1 MLQASRRRAVMSTRE
16 EKVKQRIKAGHS
28 KIAKRLQDAQAAD
41 LNEADTSA
49 LVAHILQTLLGY
61 DPLDDL
67 TQQYKVRGLF
77 ADYGVKIDG
86 QLVAFV
92 EVKSARTVLN
102 ERHLRQV
109 EQYATNQ
116 GIDWLILTN
125 ASRWQVYHVTFTK
138 PISRD
143 LVVDVDLTAAPAAQI
158 ADDLYYLSKES
169 LRRAE
174 VERVWRERTAVGP
187 CNLLKVLFSAPVLD
201 RIRKELR
208 SITGYNPSPEDLAQS
223 IRDLLAPK
231 VLDEVAGV
239 FTASQATTPR
249 RGRPKNAD
257 TEGRP
262 VKIESGIRFPAE
274 AYAYVPDPS
283 EPSTW
288 KVRLWENLE
297 DRVTRVQLG
306 RAATAVSPS
315 GFRGRPLAIR
325 PEDMAVVKAKIR
337 EWYRLLNIP
346 QDEMPPYLSAA

>member
-1 MLQASRRRAVMSTRE
+1 MSTRE

-28 KIAKRLQDAQAAD
+28 KILKRLQDAQAAD

-67 TQQYKVRGLF
+67 TQQYKIRGLY

-92 EVKSARTVLN
+92 EVKSARTALN

-109 EQYATNQ
+109 EQYATSE
-116 GIDWLILTN
+116 GVDWLILTN
-125 ASRWQVYHVTFTK
+125 GSRWQVYHVTFAK
-138 PISRD
+138 PIARD
-143 LVVDVDLTAAPAAQI
+143 LVIDVDLTETPSAQLV
-158 ADDLYYLSKES
+158 DELYYLARES
-169 LRRAE
+169 LKRGE
-174 VERVWRERTAVGP
+174 IERLWRERTAVGP
-187 CNLLKVLFSAPVLD
+187 CNLVKVLFSAPVVD

-223 IRDLLAPK
+223 IRELLAPK
-231 VLDEVAGV
+231 VLE
-239 FTASQATTPR
+239 QATEVFAAPPTAR
-249 RGRPKNAD
+249 RGRRKKA
-257 TEGRP
+257 EAGGRP

-283 EPSTW
+283 DPSTW
-288 KVRLWENLE
+288 KVRLWENVE

-306 RAATAVSPS
+306 RAASAVSPT
-315 GFRGRPLAIR
+315 GFRGRPLAIS
-325 PEDMAVVKAKIR
+325 PEEMAAVKAKIR

-346 QDEMPPYLSAA
+346 QDEMPAYLAEV

>member
-1 MLQASRRRAVMSTRE
+1 MLQASRRVAPMSTRE
-16 EKVKQRIKAGHS
+16 EKVKQRVKAGHS
-28 KIAKRLQDAQAAD
+28 KIVKRLQDAQAAD

-67 TQQYKVRGLF
+67 TQQYKVRGLY

-92 EVKSARTVLN
+92 EVKSARTALN

-109 EQYATNQ
+109 EQYATSE
-116 GIDWLILTN
+116 GVDWLILTN
-125 ASRWQVYHVTFTK
+125 GARWQVYHVTFTR
-138 PISRD
+138 PITRD
-143 LVVDVDLTAAPAAQI
+143 LVIDIDITAAPAVQLVEE
-158 ADDLYYLSKES
+158 LYYLSKES
-169 LRRAE
+169 LRRGE
-174 VERVWRERTAVGP
+174 IERLWRERTAVGP
-187 CNLLKVLFSAPVLD
+187 CNLVRVLFSAPVID

-231 VLDEVAGV
+231 VLEEATGV
-239 FTASQATTPR
+239 FTQSPAAPRR
-249 RGRPKNAD
+249 RGRPRKAD
-257 TEGRP
+257 SPGRP

-283 EPSTW
+283 APSTW

-297 DRVTRVQLG
+297 DRVTRAQLG
-306 RAATAVSPS
+306 RAASAVSPS
-315 GFRGRPLAIR
+315 GFRGRPLAIP
-325 PEDMAVVKAKIR
+325 PEEMVAVKAKIR

>member
-1 MLQASRRRAVMSTRE
+1 MLQPIRRRTGMSTRE
-16 EKVKQRIKAGHS
+16 EKVKQRIKAGHA
-28 KIAKRLQDAQAAD
+28 KIVKRLQDAQAAD

-92 EVKSARTVLN
+92 EVKSARTALN

-125 ASRWQVYHVTFTK
+125 ALRWQVYRITFTK
-138 PISRD
+138 PITRD
-143 LVVDVDLTAAPAAQI
+143 LVIDVDLTATPATQLV
-158 ADDLYYLSKES
+158 DELYYLSKES
-169 LRRAE
+169 LKRGE
-174 VERVWRERTAVGP
+174 VERLWRERTAVGP
-187 CNLLKVLFSAPVLD
+187 CNLVKVLFSAPVID

-208 SITGYNPSPEDLAQS
+208 SITGYNPSAEDLARS

-231 VLDEVAGV
+231 VLEEATGL
-239 FTASQATTPR
+239 FQASPATGR
-249 RGRPKNAD
+249 KRGRPKVSD
-257 TEGRP
+257 GGGRA
-262 VKIESGIRFPAE
+262 VKVESGIPFPAE

-283 EPSTW
+283 DPSTW

-306 RAATAVSPS
+306 RAASAVSPT
-315 GFRGRPLAIR
+315 GFRGRPLAVSAQ
-325 PEDMAVVKAKIR
+325 EMAAAKAKIR
-337 EWYRLLNIP
+337 EWYRLLSIP
-346 QDEMPPYLSAA
+346 PDEVPAYLTDA

>member
-1 MLQASRRRAVMSTRE
+1 MATRE
-16 EKVKQRIKAGHS
+16 EKVKQRIKAGQG
-28 KIAKRLQDAQAAD
+28 KIAKRLQDAQEAD

-86 QLVAFV
+86 QLIAFV
-92 EVKSARTVLN
+92 EVKSARTALN

-143 LVVDVDLTAAPAAQI
+143 LVVDVDLTAAPTAQV

-169 LRRAE
+169 LRRGE
-174 VERVWRERTAVGP
+174 VEKLWRERTAVGP
-187 CNLLKVLFSAPVLD
+187 CNLVKVLFSTPVID

-208 SITGYNPSPEDLAQS
+208 SITGYNPSPEDLARS

-231 VLDEVAGV
+231 VLEEATSV
-239 FTASQATTPR
+239 FTPTITAPR
-249 RGRPKNAD
+249 KRGRPKKTD
-257 TEGRP
+257 TA
-262 VKIESGIRFPAE
+262 S
-274 AYAYVPDPS
+274 
-283 EPSTW
+283 
-288 KVRLWENLE
+288 
-297 DRVTRVQLG
+297 
-306 RAATAVSPS
+306 AT
-315 GFRGRPLAIR
+315 
-325 PEDMAVVKAKIR
+325 
-337 EWYRLLNIP
+337 
-346 QDEMPPYLSAA
+346 

>member
-1 MLQASRRRAVMSTRE
+1 MSTRE
-16 EKVKQRIKAGHS
+16 EKVKQRIKAGHA
-28 KIAKRLQDAQAAD
+28 KVVKRLQEAQAAD

-49 LVAHILQTLLGY
+49 LVAHIFQTLLGY

-77 ADYGVKIDG
+77 ADYGVKIED

-92 EVKSARTVLN
+92 EVKSARTALN

-125 ASRWQVYHVTFTK
+125 GLRWQVYHVTFTK
-138 PISRD
+138 PITRD

-169 LRRAE
+169 LRREE

-223 IRDLLAPK
+223 VRDLLAPK
-231 VLDEVAGV
+231 VLGEVTGV
-239 FTASQATTPR
+239 LTAPPVPR
-249 RGRPKNAD
+249 RGRRKAGD
-257 TEGRP
+257 SGARP
-262 VKIESGIRFPAE
+262 GKVESGIRFPAE

-288 KVRLWENLE
+288 KVRLWEDLE
-297 DRVTRVQLG
+297 NRVTRVQLG
-306 RAATAVSPS
+306 RAASAVSPS
-315 GFRGRPLAIR
+315 GFRGKPLAVSG
-325 PEDMAVVKAKIR
+325 EEMAAVKAKIR
-337 EWYRLLNIP
+337 ECYRLLSIP
-346 QDEMPPYLSAA
+346 QDETPAYLTDA